1 MFFPE
6 GRSLGQRTMPIISQ
20 ADDARYGKFRENLR
34 WSIDGVTF
42 VTLHIVGSND
52 NFGRTPEMDAEHRE
66 RKAANIAW
74 LRQAFNEARASNSRG
89 LAVMTQANP
98 NFENYW
104 PAGEKNTYLRMI
116 PGTRASDKV
125 EATGYDEY
133 IKLLSEEMES
143 YTRPTV
149 FLHGD
154 THRFRVDRPLFST
167 RSNRRFEN
175 FTRVET
181 FGDNVFSA
189 DPSSDDNNVHWVKVF
204 VDPRSR
210 EVFSYQAQI
219 VPGNRAAVPAP

>member
-20 ADDARYGKFRENLR
+20 ADDARYAKFRENLR
-34 WSIDGVTF
+34 WSMDGVMF
-42 VTLHIVGSND
+42 VTLHIVGGND
-52 NFGRTPEMDAEHRE
+52 NLGRTQEMDAEHRE

-74 LRQAFNEARASNSRG
+74 LRQTFNEAKASNSRG

-104 PAGEKNTYLRMI
+104 PAREKNTYLRMI

-133 IKLLSEEMES
+133 INVLSEEMER

-154 THRFRVDRPLFST
+154 MHRFRVDQPLFSIK
-167 RSNRRFEN
+167 SNRRFEN

-181 FGDNVFSA
+181 FGNPDTHWIRVTVDPADAQVFSFKA
-189 DPSSDDNNVHWVKVF
+189 EIVAENARARRTA
-204 VDPRSR
+204 PR
-210 EVFSYQAQI
+210 
-219 VPGNRAAVPAP
+219 

>member
-20 ADDARYGKFRENLR
+20 ADDARYAKFRENLR
-34 WSIDGVTF
+34 WSMDGVMF

-52 NFGRTPEMDAEHRE
+52 NLGRTQEMDAEHRE

-74 LRQAFNEARASNSRG
+74 LRQAFKEAKASNSRG
-89 LAVMTQANP
+89 LAMMTQANL

-125 EATGYDEY
+125 ETTGYDEY
-133 IKLLSEEMES
+133 IRLLSEEMES

-154 THRFRVDRPLFST
+154 THRFRVDQPLFST
-167 RSNRRFEN
+167 KSNRRFEN

-181 FGDNVFSA
+181 FGNPDTHWIRVTVDPTDAQVFSFKA
-189 DPSSDDNNVHWVKVF
+189 EIVAENARARRTA
-204 VDPRSR
+204 PR
-210 EVFSYQAQI
+210 
-219 VPGNRAAVPAP
+219 

>member
-20 ADDARYGKFRENLR
+20 ADDARYAKFRENLR
-34 WSIDGVTF
+34 WSIDGVMF

-52 NFGRTPEMDAEHRE
+52 NLGRTQEMDAEHRE

-74 LRQAFNEARASNSRG
+74 LRQAFMEAKANSSRG

-104 PAGEKNTYLRMI
+104 PAREKNTYLRMI

-133 IKLLSEEMES
+133 INVLSKEMES

-149 FLHGD
+149 FLHGEPIHVQCATD
-154 THRFRVDRPLFST
+154 ELTEFANSAGVDRQAGF
-167 RSNRRFEN
+167 RGR
-175 FTRVET
+175 
-181 FGDNVFSA
+181 
-189 DPSSDDNNVHWVKVF
+189 PSSVGDCWH
-204 VDPRSR
+204 RLQSR
-210 EVFSYQAQI
+210 RQQ
-219 VPGNRAAVPAP
+219 RKLQ